1 MAKYLKKKRLAFT
14 LIEVLI
20 SIVLV
25 GIILPP
31 LFKLITLMQDSNSQI
46 FSYVTK
52 QKQEAKAIETM
63 YLDLLS
69 SDGNIT
75 IAKNEFSRVCIENS
89 LNSLYGL
96 SRAKVCWLVTKEK
109 NRLLRVEGND
119 YRLPLRLEDKVES
132 DAVLSDLELFD
143 IYRNKND
150 LLVIIKQKNQ
160 KPITFEIYGVHK
172 PEKKPKKKKSK
183 KKKPKKNTKPKTDSN
198 TTKGLV

>member
-52 QKQEAKAIETM
+52 QKQEAKAMKTI
-63 YLDLLS
+63 YLDLLG

-75 IAKNEFSRVCIENS
+75 ISKDEFSRVCIEKS
-89 LNSLYGL
+89 SNSLYGL
-96 SRAKVCWLVTKEK
+96 SSAKIYWVVLK
-109 NRLLRVEGND
+109 NKKRLLRVEGND
-119 YRLPLRLEDKVES
+119 YTLPLDHENKVEN
-132 DAVLSDLELFD
+132 DVVLSNLEIFD
-143 IYRNKND
+143 IYRSKD
-150 LLVIIKQKNQ
+150 AILVIIKQYNK
-160 KPITFEIYGVHK
+160 KPISFEVFGVHK
-172 PEKKPKKKKSK
+172 PKKPSK
-183 KKKPKKNTKPKTDSN
+183 KKLKMNSN
-198 TTKGLV
+198 KTKGLV